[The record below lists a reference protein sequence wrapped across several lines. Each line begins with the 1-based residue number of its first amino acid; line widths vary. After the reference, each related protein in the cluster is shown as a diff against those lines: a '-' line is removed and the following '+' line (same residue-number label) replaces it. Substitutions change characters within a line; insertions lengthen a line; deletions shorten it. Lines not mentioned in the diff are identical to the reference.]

1 MQKVILVV
9 VLIFSFASAKA
20 QELKMNVSVKVQ
32 ETKIADPKVFKT
44 LERSISEFFN
54 KTQWTQDIYEDEE
67 KIECDLQITIK
78 EELSAT
84 SFSAD
89 FIIQAIRPVFNSNYS
104 TQILNHID
112 KGINFKYQELDP
124 IQNNSEI
131 YTDNLSSILT
141 FYAYI
146 ILGMDYDSFSPQGGD
161 PYFNIAKN
169 IQTNVP
175 NSSGDDG
182 WVFKGG
188 LTRNRYKLIS
198 DILNPSVRDFR
209 QAFYDYHRLG
219 LDTASEDP
227 LKSRAIMS
235 NAVEVI
241 SKVERDLPNSM
252 IVKIFADSKFGELV
266 EVFKPAQNAE
276 KKKMFNLL
284 VKLDPAQTDDLQA
297 LK

>member
-1 MQKVILVV
+1 MQKIVFVFI
-9 VLIFSFASAKA
+9 LIFSFATAKA

-44 LERSISEFFN
+44 LERSVSEFFN
-54 KTQWTQDIYEDEE
+54 KTQWTEDIYEDEE
-67 KIECDLQITIK
+67 KIECDLQITITS
-78 EELSAT
+78 EQSAT
-84 SFSAD
+84 SFTAD
-89 FIIQAIRPVFNSNYS
+89 FIIQAIRPVYGSNYS

-112 KGINFKYQELDP
+112 KGISFKYQELDP

-146 ILGMDYDSFSPQGGD
+146 ILGMDYDSFSPLGGD
-161 PYFNIAKN
+161 PYFNISKN
-169 IQTNVP
+169 ILTNVP
-175 NSSGDDG
+175 SNGDDG

-188 LTRNRYKLIS
+188 VARNRNKLIS
-198 DILNPSVRDFR
+198 DILNPSVKDFR

-219 LDTASEDP
+219 LDSAGADP
-227 LKSRAIMS
+227 LKARAVMS

-241 SKVERDLPNSM
+241 GKVERDLPNSM

-266 EVFKPAQNAE
+266 EVFKPAQSAE
-276 KKKMFNLL
+276 KKKMFNML
-284 VKLDPAQTDDLQA
+284 VKLDPAQTDELQA